1 MSGGI
6 TGTDLD
12 NGYYMIPHWT
22 HIVIHH
28 SLTQDGKTV
37 SWDDIRRFHMTDP
50 AYMFSDIGYHG
61 GIELVDGDYI
71 VFAGRPLNMKGA
83 HCRDKGMNNI
93 ALGFCFIGNYDL
105 VEPSIKMLV
114 RAVPHL
120 RSWMEIFKIPVNN
133 VTMHRDY
140 STKTCPGRKFD
151 SEILRDL
158 LK

>member
-1 MSGGI
+1 
-6 TGTDLD
+6 
-12 NGYYMIPHWT
+12 
-22 HIVIHH
+22 
-28 SLTQDGKTV
+28 
-37 SWDDIRRFHMTDP
+37 
-50 AYMFSDIGYHG
+50 
-61 GIELVDGDYI
+61 
-71 VFAGRPLNMKGA
+71 
-83 HCRDKGMNNI
+83 MNNI